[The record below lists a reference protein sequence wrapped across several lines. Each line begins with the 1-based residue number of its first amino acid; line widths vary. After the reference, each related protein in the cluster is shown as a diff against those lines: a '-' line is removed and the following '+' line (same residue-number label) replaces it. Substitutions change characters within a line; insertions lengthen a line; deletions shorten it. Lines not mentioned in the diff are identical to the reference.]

1 MIIRVLL
8 ADDHPATCA
17 GLRAMLDAVPDIEIV
32 GEAHDGIEA
41 QQLIAALRPDV
52 LLLDMV
58 MSDLRPAEFVRWA
71 RANYPRTEVLPLT
84 AHDRDY
90 YLAWMVESGAAGFVT
105 KDAAAENLVAAVR
118 RAVRGEVLF
127 SREQLARAEHW
138 REAVGQKWECL
149 TKREQ
154 EVLRLMVQGLDNATI
169 AGVLGV
175 QIRTVEQ
182 HVTHILDK
190 LGITSRLEAAVW
202 ARDHLPEDLWK
213 SPVRK

>member
-8 ADDHPATCA
+8 ADDHPATCT
-17 GLRAMLDAVPDIEIV
+17 GLRAMLDAAPDIEIV
-32 GEAHDGIEA
+32 GEAHDCLEA
-41 QQLIAALRPDV
+41 QRLIAELHPAV
-52 LLLDMV
+52 LLLDLV
-58 MSDLRPAEFVRWA
+58 MPDLRPAEFVRWA
-71 RANYPRTEVLPLT
+71 RANYPGTEVLPLT

-105 KDAAAENLVAAVR
+105 KDEATENLVAAIR

-138 REAVGQKWECL
+138 REAVGQKWERL

-154 EVLRLMVQGLDNATI
+154 EVLRLVAQGLDNATI
-169 AGVLGV
+169 AGALGV

-182 HVTHILDK
+182 HVTNILDK
-190 LGITSRLEAAVW
+190 LGIDSRLEAAVW
-202 ARDHLPEDLWK
+202 VRDHLPEDLWK
-213 SPVRK
+213 STVRK